1 MQTHRLR
8 DADRLLAVI
17 DRQRSGTES
26 PNNGSPVFSP
36 NPARNVELELH
47 LVYLAVWV
55 LMGDD
60 PSPFKV
66 IFRYGDLD
74 RGRYIVAKKGDLDA
88 GILFSLLLQIKL
100 HEAMVHTV
108 WGTGC
113 SLEIDPHFL
122 GERLNLD
129 TTSFHQS
136 NPRTGEQE
144 RVKAVQTVSCKEGLV
159 AGTGKGHQWASVL
172 QGTDIEM
179 YSPHVITDQVI
190 VT

>member
-1 MQTHRLR
+1 MQTALATLPSKNSGLCLKSRLRLHTGHFQVPENSHAHLQTHWLR

-17 DRQRSGTES
+17 DWQRSGTES

-100 HEAMVHTV
+100 HEAVVHTV

-136 NPRTGEQE
+136 WT
-144 RVKAVQTVSCKEGLV
+144 
-159 AGTGKGHQWASVL
+159 
-172 QGTDIEM
+172 
-179 YSPHVITDQVI
+179 
-190 VT
+190 